1 MEQKIVPNLWF
12 EGNAREAVDYYISI
26 FPDSRDISVSN
37 YPLTAEEGLADFQ
50 QPLAGDVLTIEFELA
65 KYRFTAINAGPE
77 FKPTAATAFMLNFD
91 PSQDENAETHLNE
104 LWESLIDG
112 GEALM
117 PLDAYPFSKRYGW
130 VRDRY
135 GYTWQLILTDPEGD
149 PRPFIIPSL
158 MFSGANANH
167 AEEAMNFY
175 TSVFK
180 DTKIGVV
187 AKYEGNEG
195 PAKAGSIMFADFTL
209 AGQWFTIMDT
219 NQDHDIPFTEAISFV
234 VLCNDQEEIDY
245 YWENLSSVAESE
257 QCGWCKDK
265 YGVSWQIV
273 PRNIEALMS
282 KPGAYARMMEM
293 KKLVIADF

>member
-1 MEQKIVPNLWF
+1 MEQKIIPNLWF
-12 EGNAREAVDYYISI
+12 EGNAREAVDYYTSI
-26 FPDSRDISVSN
+26 FPDSREISVAN

-50 QPLAGDVLTIEFELA
+50 QHLAGDVLTIEFELG
-65 KYRFTAINAGPE
+65 KQHFTAINAGPE

-91 PSQDENAETHLNE
+91 PSTDSNAETHLNE
-104 LWESLIDG
+104 LWEALIDG

-117 PLDAYPFSKRYGW
+117 PLDTYPFSKRYGW

-135 GYTWQLILTDPEGD
+135 GYSWQLILSDPEGD
-149 PRPFIIPSL
+149 PRPFVIPSL
-158 MFSGANANH
+158 MFSGPNANH
-167 AEEAMNFY
+167 AEEAMQFY
-175 TSVFK
+175 TSVFDDAK
-180 DTKIGVV
+180 VGVV
-187 AKYEGNEG
+187 AKYETDEG
-195 PAKAGSIMFADFTL
+195 PAKIGSIMFADFTL

-219 NQDHDIPFTEAISFV
+219 NQDHDIPFTEAVSLV

-245 YWENLSSVAESE
+245 YWEKLSDKPEFE

-273 PRNIEALMS
+273 PRNIEALMT